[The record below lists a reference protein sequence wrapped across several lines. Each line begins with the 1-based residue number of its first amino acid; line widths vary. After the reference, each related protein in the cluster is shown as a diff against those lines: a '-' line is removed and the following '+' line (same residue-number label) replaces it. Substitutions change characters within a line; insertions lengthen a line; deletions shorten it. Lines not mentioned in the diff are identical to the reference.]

1 MLLFALFA
9 SVGFVLVLGPPLAPY
24 IEYYTRS
31 IASLSAA
38 IIRIAGGH
46 VRLTDSTLTAPATG
60 LSIVVV
66 NGCNGI
72 NVVVL
77 LWAAQLAWPASR
89 WTGKL
94 LGMVLGAL
102 IIQLANTV
110 RVISLFYLNQWNQAW
125 FEAMHLYVWEILIM
139 LLGLAVFALSIRR
152 TPARAVSDGAQ

>member
-1 MLLFALFA
+1 
-9 SVGFVLVLGPPLAPY
+9 LAPY

-31 IASLSAA
+31 IAALSAA
-38 IIRIAGGH
+38 IIRVAGGH
-46 VRLTDSTLTAPATG
+46 VELASFTLTAPATG
-60 LSIVVV
+60 SSIVVV

-89 WTGKL
+89 WTDKL
-94 LGMVLGAL
+94 KAMVVGAL
-102 IIQLANTV
+102 IIQVANTI

-152 TPARAVSDGAQ
+152 TPVSAVADGAK